1 MYLERVP
8 SPSSTLLPPLLPL
21 PPPFLP
27 LLLSLFLPPS
37 HSPPFSLSFSP
48 TLPSLLQGMTIPINN
63 ARPNTNLCYT
73 KKEPIGVCGLVV
85 PWNYPLMMLAWKM
98 APCLAAGNTVVIK
111 PAEVCVCVCGCGWGG
126 VQEY

>member
-1 MYLERVP
+1 MDGRSDACLSVTHKVSYMLKWWH
-8 SPSSTLLPPLLPL
+8 PL
-21 PPPFLP
+21 P
-27 LLLSLFLPPS
+27 
-37 HSPPFSLSFSP
+37 
-48 TLPSLLQGMTIPINN
+48 QGMTIPINN

-111 PAEVCVCVCGCGWGG
+111 PAEVSGVWVYTNWVCI
-126 VQEY
+126 E

>member
-1 MYLERVP
+1 
-8 SPSSTLLPPLLPL
+8 
-21 PPPFLP
+21 
-27 LLLSLFLPPS
+27 
-37 HSPPFSLSFSP
+37 
-48 TLPSLLQGMTIPINN
+48 MTIPINN

-111 PAEVCVCVCGCGWGG
+111 PAEVCVCVCVC
-126 VQEY
+126 V